1 MANPIGWFA
10 KFFKY
15 NAMTPIRYAHKPDE
29 VGISCSGSYILICSE
44 DYLSDKN
51 WGLKILSSRP
61 LSVVF
66 IGGHAELAHD
76 QFDEMVVDGGS
87 PLILTMWF
95 NDNFEGIDEL
105 FSVYANTMD
114 LGAEV
119 VIIDPTMKLDKM
131 IKKCLNECM

>member
-1 MANPIGWFA
+1 MFSKSI
-10 KFFKY
+10 KH
-15 NAMTPIRYAHKPDE
+15 NAMTPMRYVHNPDE

-61 LSVVF
+61 LGVVF
-66 IGGHAELAHD
+66 IGDHAELAHD

-87 PLILTMWF
+87 TLILTMWF

-119 VIIDPTMKLDKM
+119 VIIGPTMKLDKM
-131 IKKCLNECM
+131 IKMCLNERM